1 MLRRDTKTGD
11 WKIAGIGVVRPIDAN
26 ERAAKRSAK
35 ATENPLQGIFSQS
48 FKMPSVEQRCAAI
61 TGRDNLFQRERM
73 EPAYQSLGEKL
84 LTGKTA
90 GNLVAHRVA
99 ARELKPEVAME
110 RLRATLPAD
119 MKAMKDALS
128 DAVVSHVA
136 KRLIPARDALRAAIL
151 PDPVADPAIAAANAV
166 LAGEIRSRLAA
177 MTPGDKAKQVMR
189 WAEAGNLDALA
200 AVRSDPFGLP
210 CSPEVMEAADAKALG
225 AIGGSWLG
233 DDYAD
238 AVEECQ
244 TLAALADVIYNT
256 VQTELRDAGVPAEL
270 LRDSLN
276 ATQWLTGQ
284 LQ

>member
-1 MLRRDTKTGD
+1 MLRKDSKTGD
-11 WKIAGIGVVRPIDAN
+11 WKIAGIGVVRPIDAQ
-26 ERAAKRSAK
+26 ERAQKRSAK
-35 ATENPLQGIFSQS
+35 TGDNALQGIFAQS
-48 FKMPSVEQRCAAI
+48 YKMASVEQRCHAI

-84 LTGKTA
+84 LTGKMA
-90 GNLVAHRVA
+90 ENLVAARVA
-99 ARELKPEVAME
+99 ARELKPDVALE

-128 DAVVSHVA
+128 DAVVTHVA
-136 KRLIPARDALRAAIL
+136 KRLIPARDALRAAIQ

-200 AVRSDPFGLP
+200 AVRGDPFGCP
-210 CSPEVMEAADAKALG
+210 VSQDVMEAADNRALA
-225 AIGGSWLG
+225 AIGGQWLA
-233 DDYAD
+233 DDYSD

-244 TLAALADVIYNT
+244 TLAALSDTIYNT
-256 VQTELRDAGVPAEL
+256 MQNELRDAGVPAEL

-276 ATQWLTGQ
+276 ATQWLNGQ